1 MDATEREIIRR
12 FAAGDTSLREEAI
25 RIHRLHLRL
34 SGVRRGDAHFNFMSE
49 VDNKCPDLMLRA
61 RYRREVLAA
70 HQRSK

>member
-1 MDATEREIIRR
+1 MDGTEREVIKR

-34 SGVRRGDAHFNFMSE
+34 SGVKRDDAHFNFMSE

-61 RYRREVLAA
+61 RYRSQVIDA
-70 HQRSK
+70 HRPR